1 MSSRVKNDAKEEEAS
16 AAAREVSLEA
26 KIRHEVRGRRAA
38 PAARTVPLRQ
48 HPRRHCPR
56 SPHLGLLACAKLIRS
71 GERERLKRLLRD
83 KLTECGWRDDVK
95 QRCRGAPGPR
105 TLGNRAD

>member
-26 KIRHEVRGRRAA
+26 KIRHE
-38 PAARTVPLRQ
+38 
-48 HPRRHCPR
+48 
-56 SPHLGLLACAKLIRS
+56 LIRS

-95 QRCRGAPGPR
+95 QRCREYIQQRGRDNVTADDVVRHVRPQG
-105 TLGNRAD
+105 RAAVPDSVKADLLMQIKSFMVQL